1 MVIAIVCPHQYILC
15 PYIIAFSHVQGSI
28 NNNTNQYSICKHIH
42 GIHSCL
48 IERKN
53 TSSWPQPLQPS
64 LSHHLY
70 LTSTPPDGPQVG
82 DYTYD
87 LILICTVSQSCV
99 RDVSTMY
106 FYCRAFKRFYI
117 KKRKPQFRSM
127 CTLSFSSFFFFVAN
141 HNRFF
146 LTDTSK
152 LVLSFSNSTGKHIHT
167 CGSEF
172 LAGWGWGT
180 ASTAV
185 WDNSNIQNHISACC
199 NTRTHIYILHIR
211 ALMLIIG
218 LNKGLSRSCEWDVC
232 VRSYV
237 PLQSP
242 YQLSGN
248 ARVITVHTYIQYIQS
263 TIVRCWPTVKR
274 SSFSVLRPRTST
286 VLRITITV
294 TIHMQS

>member
-127 CTLSFSSFFFFVAN
+127 CTLSFSSFFFLL
-141 HNRFF
+141 
-146 LTDTSK
+146 LTTIAFSWQIRPNWCSHLVTAQENIYTHVEVSFWQVGGGARPQQLCETTQISKTTS
-152 LVLSFSNSTGKHIHT
+152 VH
-167 CGSEF
+167 
-172 LAGWGWGT
+172 A
-180 ASTAV
+180 A
-185 WDNSNIQNHISACC
+185 
-199 NTRTHIYILHIR
+199 TH
-211 ALMLIIG
+211 
-218 LNKGLSRSCEWDVC
+218 
-232 VRSYV
+232 
-237 PLQSP
+237 
-242 YQLSGN
+242 
-248 ARVITVHTYIQYIQS
+248 VHTYIYCIYA
-263 TIVRCWPTVKR
+263 R
-274 SSFSVLRPRTST
+274 
-286 VLRITITV
+286 
-294 TIHMQS
+294 